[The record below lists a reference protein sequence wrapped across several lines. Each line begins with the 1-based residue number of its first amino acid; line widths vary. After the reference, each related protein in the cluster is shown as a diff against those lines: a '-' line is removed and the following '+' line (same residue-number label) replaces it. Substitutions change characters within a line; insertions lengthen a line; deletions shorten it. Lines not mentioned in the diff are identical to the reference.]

1 MSEDLRDRIRAF
13 TRQHR
18 LSNAAMAR
26 HAKIPYRTLVG
37 VLEVTRSPRP
47 ATVASLEIAMAHPPP
62 QRLPKHAG
70 AVAAEWGSKSS
81 TEIGRPLGI
90 SGARVRAIAKRIGLT
105 AGNAPA
111 QP

>member
-1 MSEDLRDRIRAF
+1 MPDDIRGRIRAF

-26 HAKIPYRTLVG
+26 HARIPYRTLLG
-37 VLEVTRSPRP
+37 VLEVTKTPRP
-47 ATVASLEIAMAHPPP
+47 ATVASLELAMANPPP

-70 AVAAEWGSKSS
+70 AVAAQWGTKSS

-90 SGARVRAIAKRIGLT
+90 SGARVRAIAKRMRLT
-105 AGNAPA
+105 AGDTPA